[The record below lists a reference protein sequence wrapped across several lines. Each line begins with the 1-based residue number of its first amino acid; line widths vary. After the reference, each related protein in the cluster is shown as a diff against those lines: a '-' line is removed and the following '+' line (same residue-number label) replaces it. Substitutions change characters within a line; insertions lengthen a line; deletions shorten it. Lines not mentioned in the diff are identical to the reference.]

1 MAKKGIENSY
11 ILDDV
16 SVIATLANY
25 VVNILQ
31 ILQANRSNTMPAQYI
46 VDKPVD
52 NSNIH
57 YIYGTITE
65 QSNNNIREMAKSLI
79 YQYVSWFARKILLIY
94 TIK

>member
-1 MAKKGIENSY
+1 
-11 ILDDV
+11 
-16 SVIATLANY
+16 
-25 VVNILQ
+25 
-31 ILQANRSNTMPAQYI
+31 MPAQYI

-65 QSNNNIREMAKSLI
+65 QSNNNFCEIAKSLI
-79 YQYVSWFARKILLIY
+79 YQYVSGFEGKILLIN